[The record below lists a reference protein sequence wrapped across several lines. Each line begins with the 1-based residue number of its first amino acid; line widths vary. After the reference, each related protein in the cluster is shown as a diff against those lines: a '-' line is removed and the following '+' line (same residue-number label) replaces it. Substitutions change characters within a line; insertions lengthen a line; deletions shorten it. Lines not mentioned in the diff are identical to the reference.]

1 MMYRVKVT
9 NFNLRNEATYTLVRD
24 SSHNADLIYS
34 SHSHFADLIPI
45 INSQTHTML
54 QLAPAEANDLAKY

>member
-24 SSHNADLIYS
+24 SSYN
-34 SHSHFADLIPI
+34 ADLIPI

-54 QLAPAEANDLAKY
+54 QLTPAEANDLVKY